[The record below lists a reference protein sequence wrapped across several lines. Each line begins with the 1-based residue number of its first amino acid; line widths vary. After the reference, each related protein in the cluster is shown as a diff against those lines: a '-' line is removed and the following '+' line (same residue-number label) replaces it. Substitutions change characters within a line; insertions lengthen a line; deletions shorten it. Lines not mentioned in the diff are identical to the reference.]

1 METPYELKKLKARSG
16 PYEILRYSFICIV
29 QVVKESRNSIFM
41 KAVFAVVWIIVRVTI
56 YKIRVIHIKKMSKE
70 TEREEIKDETHELED
85 EEQDESEDE
94 DVDEDWKVSM
104 IITTIS
110 VISNTADVCK
120 TIKIYWIMLAS
131 EGFQSIE
138 LSRSANCSASL
149 SDAQLLWQTD
159 WTSIE
164 PLVRTRLRCW
174 IWWRRL
180 IICFSNPSTFFD
192 PTYEPVEIYT
202 IHVNIKI
209 KAADMA
215 PQIVW
220 TSLYNIAS
228 SKPKLLAVVTVV
240 VLSLM
245 VVPVILPHISD
256 TSTIYHLL
264 LHIISLIIAIFLG
277 IVSVLAYLKNG
288 SWRLLFMMLGF
299 FLLSGVET
307 IYLFDVSSNV
317 EDIVIPVVDIE
328 LSHVIFLA
336 MLTLFGIGIF
346 TVSK

>member
-1 METPYELKKLKARSG
+1 
-16 PYEILRYSFICIV
+16 
-29 QVVKESRNSIFM
+29 
-41 KAVFAVVWIIVRVTI
+41 
-56 YKIRVIHIKKMSKE
+56 
-70 TEREEIKDETHELED
+70 
-85 EEQDESEDE
+85 
-94 DVDEDWKVSM
+94 
-104 IITTIS
+104 
-110 VISNTADVCK
+110 
-120 TIKIYWIMLAS
+120 
-131 EGFQSIE
+131 
-138 LSRSANCSASL
+138 
-149 SDAQLLWQTD
+149 
-159 WTSIE
+159 
-164 PLVRTRLRCW
+164 
-174 IWWRRL
+174 
-180 IICFSNPSTFFD
+180 
-192 PTYEPVEIYT
+192 
-202 IHVNIKI
+202 
-209 KAADMA
+209 MA

-277 IVSVLAYLKNG
+277 IVSILAYLKNG

-307 IYLFDVSSNV
+307 IYLFNVSSNV

>member
-1 METPYELKKLKARSG
+1 
-16 PYEILRYSFICIV
+16 
-29 QVVKESRNSIFM
+29 
-41 KAVFAVVWIIVRVTI
+41 
-56 YKIRVIHIKKMSKE
+56 
-70 TEREEIKDETHELED
+70 
-85 EEQDESEDE
+85 
-94 DVDEDWKVSM
+94 
-104 IITTIS
+104 
-110 VISNTADVCK
+110 
-120 TIKIYWIMLAS
+120 
-131 EGFQSIE
+131 
-138 LSRSANCSASL
+138 
-149 SDAQLLWQTD
+149 
-159 WTSIE
+159 
-164 PLVRTRLRCW
+164 
-174 IWWRRL
+174 
-180 IICFSNPSTFFD
+180 
-192 PTYEPVEIYT
+192 
-202 IHVNIKI
+202 
-209 KAADMA
+209 MA
-215 PQIVW
+215 PQIVR

-256 TSTIYHLL
+256 SSTIYHLL

-277 IVSVLAYLKNG
+277 IVSMLAYLRNG

-346 TVSK
+346 TVSKY